1 VAPLP
6 PKPSDATPLENA
18 LLDIAR
24 LALLGDIRSLRQ
36 RSRNLLRDGDSAPL
50 GASAREYLALL
61 LTSLEPIA
69 PALREAQTTGDPD
82 PFEGASFVQYEDA
95 GYNDEPVLG
104 DTARAALRRFIEERR
119 RADVLLAAGVNPSSA
134 LLLSG
139 PPGVGKTMT
148 ARYLATALNVPLLRA
163 QPAAVMSSLLGQSAR
178 NLRSLLAYGAS
189 LPCVLLLDEFDAY
202 ARRRDD
208 TQDIAETKRLVNT
221 LLLELEEWP
230 QTSVLV
236 AATNHAESLDPALE
250 RRFDLCLE
258 LGLPDEGAR
267 AEILTDA
274 LRSMGSHAD
283 PDITRALAFATEG
296 MSGSDLAAGAR
307 VAVRSTLLDHG
318 RIEIALAQ
326 ALAQG
331 RLNGRSGQ
339 ARRAREQ
346 FALWATHTLGMSQR
360 DIAEICGVSHV
371 TIGELLRSTDGR
383 ETTEPAQVTA

>member
-1 VAPLP
+1 VAHLP
-6 PKPSDATPLENA
+6 PKPSDATPLESA

-50 GASAREYLALL
+50 GPSAREYLALL

-69 PALREAQTTGDPD
+69 PALREAQAAGDPD
-82 PFEGASFVQYEDA
+82 PFEGATFVQYEDA
-95 GYNDEPVLG
+95 GDYEEPVLG
-104 DTARAALRRFIEERR
+104 DLARVALHRFIEERR
-119 RADVLLAAGVNPSSA
+119 RADVLLAAGVAPSSA

-202 ARRRDD
+202 ARKRDD

-258 LGLPDEGAR
+258 LGLPDEDAR
-267 AEILTDA
+267 MAILTHA
-274 LRSMGSHAD
+274 LRGMDLEAD
-283 PDITRALAFATEG
+283 PAVTRALAFATEG

-307 VAVRSTLLDHG
+307 SAVRSTLLDAGH
-318 RIEIALAQ
+318 IEIALVRS
-326 ALAQG
+326 LARG
-331 RLNGRSGQ
+331 RLGGRSAS
-339 ARRAREQ
+339 ARRARER
-346 FALWATHTLGMSQR
+346 FVLWATDTLRMSQR
-360 DIAEICGVSHV
+360 DIADICGVSHV
-371 TIGELLRSTDGR
+371 TIGDLLRSSGAR
-383 ETTEPAQVTA
+383 QIAEAAEAVT

>member
-1 VAPLP
+1 VASLP

-69 PALREAQTTGDPD
+69 PALREAQSTADPD

-95 GYNDEPVLG
+95 GHDEEPVLS
-104 DTARAALRRFIEERR
+104 DTARAALRRFIDERR

-202 ARRRDD
+202 ARRRGD

-258 LGLPDEGAR
+258 LDLPDERAR
-267 AEILTDA
+267 AEILTHA
-274 LRSMGSHAD
+274 LRSMGAHAD
-283 PDITRALAFATEG
+283 LDITRALAFATDG

-307 VAVRSTLLDHG
+307 VAVRRSLLDHG
-318 RIEIALAQ
+318 RIEITLAQ

-331 RLNGRSGQ
+331 RLDGRSAP
-339 ARRAREQ
+339 ARRARET
-346 FALWATHTLGMSQR
+346 FALWATNTLGMSQR
-360 DIAEICGVSHV
+360 DIAQICGVSHV
-371 TIGELLRSTDGR
+371 TIGEFLRSADSR
-383 ETTEPAQVTA
+383 RKTEPAQVTA